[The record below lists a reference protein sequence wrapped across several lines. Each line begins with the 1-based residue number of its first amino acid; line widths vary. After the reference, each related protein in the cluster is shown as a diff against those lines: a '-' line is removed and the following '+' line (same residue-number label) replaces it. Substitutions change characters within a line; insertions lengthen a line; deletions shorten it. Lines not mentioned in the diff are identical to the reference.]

1 MRKSYV
7 TRREARA
14 KVQARHPF
22 RTSNGQLFG
31 RWVSPNVYA
40 VYSYGEHWPLFMWDS
55 FTWFENEDRHSVTTS
70 HHRGYTHPHTA
81 TQARSTTW
89 LRQFIAAEETRQRQ
103 QVAA

>member
-1 MRKSYV
+1 MSKSYV

-22 RTSNGQLFG
+22 RTSNGQLFA
-31 RWVSPNVYA
+31 RWETPSLYV
-40 VYSYGEHWPLFMWDS
+40 VYSYGDHWPLFLWNG
-55 FTWFENEDRHSVTTS
+55 TEWFENEDRRSVTTS

-89 LRQFIAAEETRQRQ
+89 LRQFITTEEARQRQ